1 MSRRK
6 SRSWK
11 PTVEAVEPRQL
22 LSLVTNILMSKQQDA
37 ALAARAR
44 AAAAH
49 PAYFGPGPGFS
60 AAPNFGNAT
69 GFVPSRS
76 SIALPENQGP
86 QGINLLLQPQ
96 GEMSP
101 HQYRQSLF
109 QASFIGPYT
118 IGPGRFDSEAM
129 QVSVRGV
136 GRTTHMLH
144 ADIQIGAIVAKD
156 PSIQNS
162 GASVIFDRNIDT
174 DSALGFNFGSPST
187 DVDAHGRP
195 NRFTTVTLDD
205 NTSGG
210 AYVEGYAQGV
220 MEIRYVPSGRRTPR
234 GFEQG
239 TAYVKIQ
246 GQVYA
251 PRIASIER
259 NAGLNP

>member
-11 PTVEAVEPRQL
+11 PAVEAVEPRQL
-22 LSLVTNILMSKQQDA
+22 LSLVTNVLMSKHQDA
-37 ALAARAR
+37 AIATRAR

-49 PAYFGPGPGFS
+49 PAFFGNAPG
-60 AAPNFGNAT
+60 FGNAT

-86 QGINLLLQPQ
+86 QGTNLLLQPE
-96 GEMSP
+96 GEMTA
-101 HQYRQSLF
+101 HQFRQSLY

-118 IGPGRFDSEAM
+118 LGPGRFDSEAM
-129 QVSVRGV
+129 QVSIRGA

-144 ADIQIGAIVAKD
+144 ADIQIGAIVARD
-156 PSIQNS
+156 PSVQNS
-162 GASVIFDRNIDT
+162 GASVIFDRNINS
-174 DSALGFNFGSPST
+174 DSSLGFNFGSPSS
-187 DVDAHGRP
+187 DVDGQGRP

-205 NTSGG
+205 NTSAG

-234 GFEQG
+234 GFEKG
-239 TAYVKIQ
+239 IAYVKIQ
-246 GQVYA
+246 AQIYA

-259 NAGLNP
+259 NSDINP